1 MRGIFFVVI
10 FWLIFCYVQE
20 VFKHPDHDIDS
31 YKYMA
36 GFYDIPDDS
45 LDAVYIGS
53 SIGYMFFCPSWA
65 WEHYGIAVYPFA
77 SGGQPIS
84 AAKYLI
90 EEARK
95 KQPDALYIINI
106 PAYLGIGA
114 NDAVTC
120 HLLSD
125 YIPLSEDKLNL
136 VWNVGEWGGIPAA
149 ERLEYLFSIIRYHSR
164 WSELKKDDFHELKDD
179 LRGNVF
185 PRFLQSRIAYSSSCT
200 TSTRKEPLTVYQE
213 KCVKELFDYCASN
226 QVKCLFVIS
235 PIVVT
240 DESMIARLNTFC
252 DMCEKEG
259 YPVVNML
266 ENWQDVKID
275 WTYDYLNETH
285 VNIHGAL
292 KTTDYLMSYLSENYP
307 FSDKRGDEEYS
318 EWDEAYESYTE
329 FMQPYVLDIEWNGEP
344 RDMAL
349 TAPEVSGIHADSGI
363 ILQWEKVAGADGYSV
378 YRKEDDSYWKR
389 LCMLRKN
396 DLEYEDGTVDGQ
408 TNYVYTVIAFKDIE
422 GVRYWGTYNV
432 DGLAVSH

>member
-136 VWNVGEWGGIPAA
+136 VWNVGEWGG
-149 ERLEYLFSIIRYHSR
+149 
-164 WSELKKDDFHELKDD
+164 
-179 LRGNVF
+179 
-185 PRFLQSRIAYSSSCT
+185 YSGS
-200 TSTRKEPLTVYQE
+200 
-213 KCVKELFDYCASN
+213 
-226 QVKCLFVIS
+226 
-235 PIVVT
+235 
-240 DESMIARLNTFC
+240 
-252 DMCEKEG
+252 
-259 YPVVNML
+259 
-266 ENWQDVKID
+266 
-275 WTYDYLNETH
+275 
-285 VNIHGAL
+285 
-292 KTTDYLMSYLSENYP
+292 
-307 FSDKRGDEEYS
+307 
-318 EWDEAYESYTE
+318 
-329 FMQPYVLDIEWNGEP
+329 
-344 RDMAL
+344 
-349 TAPEVSGIHADSGI
+349 
-363 ILQWEKVAGADGYSV
+363 
-378 YRKEDDSYWKR
+378 
-389 LCMLRKN
+389 
-396 DLEYEDGTVDGQ
+396 
-408 TNYVYTVIAFKDIE
+408 
-422 GVRYWGTYNV
+422 
-432 DGLAVSH
+432 